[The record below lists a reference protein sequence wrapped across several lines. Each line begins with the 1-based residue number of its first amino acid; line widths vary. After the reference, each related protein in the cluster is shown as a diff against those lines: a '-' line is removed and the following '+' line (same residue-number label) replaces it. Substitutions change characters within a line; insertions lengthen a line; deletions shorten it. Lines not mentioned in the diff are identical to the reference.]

1 MRFCTARRWL
11 RCACCDFGA
20 CCLWPSERQ
29 IRATA
34 DLLFD
39 TVNTEELCCG
49 CKDQVLSPTESMLL
63 LRVLQDES
71 RGTLRMHRGLIAAI
85 TAELQSKMA
94 YDSDGG
100 REITREEMREAMLMA
115 TSSYQ
120 LAAIEAI
127 AAELQRD

>member
-1 MRFCTARRWL
+1 MA
-11 RCACCDFGA
+11 
-20 CCLWPSERQ
+20 
-29 IRATA
+29 
-34 DLLFD
+34 LL
-39 TVNTEELCCG
+39 LL
-49 CKDQVLSPTESMLL
+49 QLLLLLPPPLSLLALL